1 MKAVLL
7 SCLLAG
13 AACAGPAP
21 EVQTILPAAV
31 VQSLLEQD
39 PEVLAAAAASNVA
52 REDGKALEQ
61 SPYEWTARVS
71 AQRRSSDPG
80 VRSNE
85 WNTGLER
92 TLRLPAKG
100 GADRRIASATVDEGL
115 ARYQL
120 ARRAAARTLFD
131 LWVERQTAQQQQ
143 TLAAAHAK
151 AAQDNVAAVE
161 KRVKAGDASR
171 LDASLARAELAEQQR
186 LENEAKTAVAVA
198 SAKLRARFPGMPE
211 QPGLV
216 PTPAPFTLSAQ
227 ALRERM
233 VAGSAI
239 LQEADAQLRRAKA
252 QNARA
257 RADRIPDPTIGIYT
271 GAEARGQERI
281 TGVMLSIPIP
291 GAQRGTRASS
301 ASFAAEMTRQ
311 ELELKKREVEA
322 NIAVMIATAEGA
334 YAGWQIAESGATAMR
349 ANATLT
355 QRAYVLGETDL
366 QALLAA
372 GRLATTAEQTALSA
386 KAAATRAYYSVL
398 LDANLFWDGAASAIF
413 R

>member
-1 MKAVLL
+1 MKAILL
-7 SCLLAG
+7 SCLVAG
-13 AACAGPAP
+13 AAFASPTP
-21 EVQTILPAAV
+21 EVQFALPPTV

-39 PEVLAAAAASNVA
+39 PEVLAASAALNVA
-52 REDGKALEQ
+52 RQDGKALEQ

-100 GADRRIASATVDEGL
+100 GADRHIASATVDEGL

-120 ARRAAARTLFD
+120 ARRAAARALID
-131 LWVERQTAQQQQ
+131 LWLEWQTAQQQQ
-143 TLAAAHAK
+143 TLAAAHNK

-161 KRVKAGDASR
+161 KRGKAGDASR

-186 LENEAKTAVAVA
+186 LENEAKTVAAVA
-198 SAKLRARFPGMPE
+198 SARLHARFPGMPE
-211 QPGLV
+211 QAGLL

-233 VAGSAI
+233 IAGSAI
-239 LQEADAQLRRAKA
+239 LQEADAQLRKAKA

-257 RADRIPDPTIGIYT
+257 KADRIPDPTIGIYT
-271 GAEARGQERI
+271 GSEARGQERI

-291 GAQRGTRASS
+291 GPQRGTRASS
-301 ASFAAEMTRQ
+301 SSFAAEMTRH

-349 ANATLT
+349 GNANLT
-355 QRAYVLGETDL
+355 QRAYVLGEVDL
-366 QALLAA
+366 QALLSA
-372 GRLATTAEQTALSA
+372 GRLATSAEQTALSG
-386 KAAATRAYYSVL
+386 KAGASRAYYSVL
-398 LDANLFWDGAASAIF
+398 LDANLLWDGAPTGSP

>member
-13 AACAGPAP
+13 AAYASPAP
-21 EVQTILPAAV
+21 EVQSVLPPAV

-39 PEVLAAAAASNVA
+39 PEVLAASAALNVA

-61 SPYEWTARVS
+61 SPYEWTARVT

-100 GADRRIASATVDEGL
+100 GADRHIASATVDEGL
-115 ARYQL
+115 ARYRL

-131 LWVERQTAQQQQ
+131 LWVEWQTAQQQK

-161 KRVKAGDASR
+161 KRGKAGDASK

-186 LENEAKTAVAVA
+186 LENDAKTAVAVA
-198 SAKLRARFPGMPE
+198 SAKLHARFPGMPE
-211 QPGLV
+211 QPGLM
-216 PTPAPFTLSAQ
+216 PTPAPFALSAH

-239 LQEADAQLRRAKA
+239 LQEADAQLRKAKA

-257 RADRIPDPTIGIYT
+257 KADRIPDPTIGIYT
-271 GAEARGQERI
+271 GSEARGQERI

-291 GAQRGTRASS
+291 GPQRGTRASS

-311 ELELKKREVEA
+311 ELELKRRDVEA

-334 YAGWQIAESGATAMR
+334 YAGWQIAEAGASAMR

-355 QRAYVLGETDL
+355 QRAYVLGEGDL
-366 QALLAA
+366 QALLSA
-372 GRLATTAEQTALSA
+372 GRLATSAEQTALSA

-398 LDANLFWDGAASAIF
+398 LDANLFWDSASSAIS